1 MAELGRVGNSWNFNF
16 RGVPTFL
23 QVCGSASRQRENF
36 MESLHSDG
44 SATYLLI
51 IWVAI
56 IIPLTMKSKQKPYPS
71 IVFLSIGWRTLEQRR
86 ADARLLVLQSSPR
99 LGCRTPPGPFA
110 VLKQDITVLP
120 LHDL

>member
-1 MAELGRVGNSWNFNF
+1 MAEVGRVGNSWNFNF

-23 QVCGSASRQRENF
+23 QVCEKRFQATRNV

-51 IWVAI
+51 IWVEK

-71 IVFLSIGWRTLEQRR
+71 IVFLSIVYQ
-86 ADARLLVLQSSPR
+86 
-99 LGCRTPPGPFA
+99 
-110 VLKQDITVLP
+110 
-120 LHDL
+120 